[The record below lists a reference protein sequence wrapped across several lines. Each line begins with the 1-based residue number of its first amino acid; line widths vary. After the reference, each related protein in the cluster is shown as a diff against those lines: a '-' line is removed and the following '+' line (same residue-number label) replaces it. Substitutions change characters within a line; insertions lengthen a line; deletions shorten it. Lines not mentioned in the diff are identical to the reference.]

1 MNKSTLLI
9 FLIAFS
15 LLTTYSYGQ
24 TSEQKIDKIFAE
36 YNNQPGYAVA
46 IYKNGEIDFQKG
58 YGLANLEYDIKIS
71 PKSVFDI
78 ASISKQFT
86 AFCILLLE
94 QEGKLNLDDPIHK
107 FIPELPIYKEGK
119 VTVRQVLYHT
129 SGIKEY
135 IKFWIATGHT
145 YDDYINEQMA
155 INILSKVKT
164 LNFKPG
170 TQHDYS
176 NSNYVILARLIREI
190 SDMSIGKF
198 VEKNVF
204 EPLEMND
211 SFINEDQN
219 KIVKNRAVSYYA
231 NSQDEFKRN
240 YFYNFALGGAG
251 QLNTTVQDFFK
262 WNENFK
268 TFTVGN
274 KALFDKMLVS
284 GTFGGSKSTEEGMG
298 LEIENYKGLKAYGY
312 EGWFGGTVSKY
323 LRFPNQ
329 DFAIFMVGNNSG
341 FDMDVF
347 YSITDIYLKDSFK
360 TTKSTKIKKQK
371 KVKTVKLSVSNL
383 KSYEGSYWQTEQ
395 NSARKI
401 YVKNDTLR
409 FQTDSNLLLPISQD
423 KFILDEGNSQTQAE
437 FKTNMNGQKVFR
449 LNFEN
454 GNNKDYNLY
463 EPVSY
468 NPTELEKFIGKYFNE
483 DFGVTYDLSIQNE
496 KIVIYIHG
504 LGYTYIEPIMEN
516 MFSSNSYGSFYFKSN
531 NSNEIN
537 GFEYLGLEFVRE

>member
-176 NSNYVILARLIREI
+176 NSNYVILARVIREI

-231 NSQDEFKRN
+231 NAQDEFKRN

-268 TFTVGN
+268 TFKVGN

-284 GTFGGSKSTEEGMG
+284 GTFGDSKSTEEGMG

-323 LRFPNQ
+323 LRFPKQ

-347 YSITDIYLKDSFK
+347 YSIANIYLKDSFK
-360 TTKSTKIKKQK
+360 TTKSTKIEKQK

-409 FQTDSNLLLPISQD
+409 FQTDSNLLLPISEG

-463 EPVSY
+463 EPISY

-531 NSNEIN
+531 GSNGIN
-537 GFEYLGLEFVRE
+537 EFEYLGLKFTRE

>member
-1 MNKSTLLI
+1 MNKNTLLI

-15 LLTTYSYGQ
+15 LLTTKFYGQ
-24 TSEQKIDKIFAE
+24 TTEQKIDNIFNK
-36 YNNQPGYAVA
+36 YNNKPGYVVA

-94 QEGKLNLDDPIHK
+94 QEGKLNLDDPIRK
-107 FIPELPIYKEGK
+107 YIPELPEYKGGE
-119 VTVRQVLYHT
+119 VTIKQVLYHT

-145 YDDYINEQMA
+145 YDDYINERMA
-155 INILSKVKT
+155 INILSKVKS

-170 TQHDYS
+170 TQYNYS
-176 NSNYVILARLIREI
+176 NSNYLILARIIREVTN
-190 SDMSIGKF
+190 MSIGKF
-198 VEKNVF
+198 VEKNIF

-211 SFINEDQN
+211 SFIREDQN
-219 KIVKNRAVSYYA
+219 VIVKNRAVSYYE
-231 NSQDEFKRN
+231 NRDVFKRN

-251 QLNTTVQDFFK
+251 QLNTTAQDFFK

-268 TFTVGN
+268 TFKVGN
-274 KALFDKMLVS
+274 KAILDKMLTS
-284 GTFGGSKSTEEGMG
+284 GELQTDEGIG
-298 LEIENYKGLKAYGY
+298 LDIENYKGLESFGY

-329 DFAIFMVGNNSG
+329 DFAIFMVSNHSD
-341 FDMDVF
+341 FDMDAF
-347 YSITDIYLKDSFK
+347 YSIVDFYLKENFRI
-360 TTKSTKIKKQK
+360 TNQPKSEKQEELNPI
-371 KVKTVKLSVSNL
+371 KLSASKL
-383 KSYEGSYWQTEQ
+383 KSFEGSYWQTEQ
-395 NSARKI
+395 NSSRKI

-409 FQTDSNLLLPISQD
+409 FQSDSNLLLPISEN
-423 KFILDEGNSQTQAE
+423 KFILDEGNSQTQAK
-437 FKTNMNGQKVFR
+437 FITNENGKKVFR
-449 LNFEN
+449 LIFDNDT
-454 GNNKDYNLY
+454 NKDYFLY

-468 NPTELEKFIGKYFNE
+468 NLTELEEFTGKYFNA

-496 KIVIYIHG
+496 KLVIYING

-516 MFSSNSYGSFYFKSN
+516 MYSSNSYGSFYFKSN
-531 NSNEIN
+531 SSNEIN
-537 GFEYLGLEFVRE
+537 EFEYLGLKFERE

>member
-9 FLIAFS
+9 FLIAFP
-15 LLTTYSYGQ
+15 LLSTYSYGQ
-24 TSEQKIDKIFAE
+24 TTEQKIDSLFTE
-36 YNNQPGYAVA
+36 YNNKPGYAVA

-86 AFCILLLE
+86 AFSILLLE

-145 YDDYINEQMA
+145 YDDFINERMA
-155 INILSKVKT
+155 INVLSKVKT

-170 TQHDYS
+170 TQYDYS
-176 NSNYVILARLIREI
+176 NSNYLILARIVREV
-190 SDMSIGKF
+190 SDISIGEF
-198 VEKNVF
+198 VEKNIF

-211 SFINEDQN
+211 SFIMEDQN
-219 KIVKNRAVSYYA
+219 RVVKNRAVSYYA
-231 NSQDEFKRN
+231 NSQDVFKRN
-240 YFYNFALGGAG
+240 YFYNYAVGGAG

-268 TFTVGN
+268 TFKVGN
-274 KALFDKMLVS
+274 KDLFDKMLIS
-284 GTFGGSKSTEEGMG
+284 GTFDDGTQTEEGIG
-298 LEIENYKGLKAYGY
+298 LEVEDYKGLKSFGY

-329 DFAIFMVGNNSG
+329 DFALFMVGNNSG
-341 FDMDVF
+341 FDMDLF
-347 YSITDIYLKDSFK
+347 YSIADIYLKDSFK
-360 TTKSTKIKKQK
+360 TTKSTKIETQK
-371 KVKTVKLSVSNL
+371 KVKTTKLSVSNL
-383 KSYEGSYWQTEQ
+383 KSYEGTYWQNEQ

-409 FQTDSNLLLPISQD
+409 FQSDSNLLLPIGES
-423 KFILDEGNSQTQAE
+423 KFVLEEGNSQTQSE
-437 FKTNMNGQKVFR
+437 FTTDKNGQKVFR

-454 GNNKDYNLY
+454 GTNKDYVLY
-463 EPVSY
+463 KPVSY
-468 NPTELEKFIGKYFNE
+468 NTTELENFTGKYFNA

-496 KIVIYIHG
+496 KVVIYING
-504 LGYTYIEPIMEN
+504 LGYTYIEPIMKN
-516 MFSSNSYGSFYFKSN
+516 MFSSNSYGSFYFKENSSN
-531 NSNEIN
+531 QII
-537 GFEYLGLEFVRE
+537 GFEYLGLKFERE